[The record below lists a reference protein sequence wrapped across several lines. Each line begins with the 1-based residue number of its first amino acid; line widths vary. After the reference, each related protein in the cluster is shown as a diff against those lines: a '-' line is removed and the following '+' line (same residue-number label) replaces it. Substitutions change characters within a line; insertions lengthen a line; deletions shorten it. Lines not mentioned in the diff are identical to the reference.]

1 MYMYHSFL
9 IHSLLCLGS
18 PLCRLKIIFHLKL
31 LSLPPVGGFGSVACK
46 GFLVGWICVC
56 VLLGGAESCL
66 SVLHPMACF
75 GISVNLVLSRPARQ
89 AGFPK
94 ARYGERMRNETQ
106 EFRVNQGSGDQHHSK
121 VKVPKLTPS
130 QLYYTFSRE

>member
-1 MYMYHSFL
+1 MYHSFL

-106 EFRVNQGSGDQHHSK
+106 EFREKRGSGDQHRSK
-121 VKVPKLTPS
+121 VKMPKLNPS
-130 QLYYTFSRE
+130 QLS